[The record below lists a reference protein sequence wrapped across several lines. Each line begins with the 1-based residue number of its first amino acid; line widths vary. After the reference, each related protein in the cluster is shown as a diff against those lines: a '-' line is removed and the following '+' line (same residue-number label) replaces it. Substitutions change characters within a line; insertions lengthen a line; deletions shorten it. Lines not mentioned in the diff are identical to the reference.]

1 MKNEP
6 MARAS
11 IICDIP
17 STFHTAPQRS
27 NLDRRACSRNSPFC
41 FLLKIDFLLQDKK
54 RPKKHIAEKNSTTD
68 VSRSQTIEW
77 CYTGFIVL
85 ETLQHNYDEHNIIA
99 LVRNGSYCSLLLP
112 KTRLALQPAA
122 EHMIPPFCLNK
133 AFSRFHRLLLLYSRY
148 RSGWLT
154 LVLLI

>member
-54 RPKKHIAEKNSTTD
+54 RPKKHIAEK
-68 VSRSQTIEW
+68 IFYHG
-77 CYTGFIVL
+77 CL
-85 ETLQHNYDEHNIIA
+85 KIA
-99 LVRNGSYCSLLLP
+99 DHRVMLYWLY
-112 KTRLALQPAA
+112 RLGNAPA
-122 EHMIPPFCLNK
+122 
-133 AFSRFHRLLLLYSRY
+133 
-148 RSGWLT
+148 
-154 LVLLI
+154 